1 MKLVNIHTL
10 SLALWAAAV
19 GLPPTLYAQT
29 MTLQQCVEAALSN
42 NKSLLVGRNNLRLY
56 PLKQQEA
63 KSNLWPKAT
72 ATADYKFFTNL
83 PYQLLPLSVF
93 NGPEGQYKEAQF
105 GVPHNLGVNVQMAM
119 PLYQPQIKTGIRGA
133 EIAAELGDL
142 QVEKSEEQ
150 VIFEVTSLYYNAK
163 ILQHQI
169 LFVDGNL
176 ANTGR
181 LLGTMQLLRT
191 QGLAKGTDVG
201 KIELLQ
207 AQLQSLHNQL
217 NGKLAQV
224 INGLNFFMGKELNSP
239 LSISKEIDAESGR
252 DYPVSPS
259 VDVRMAQ
266 VQNRLLA
273 NELDLLKK
281 SKLPTVSL
289 VASYGLTGFGYFKQ
303 PEPFFKIFPIGFIG
317 VQVAYPIWNKAT
329 RYKTA
334 QKDVEIAS
342 NLLQSELIT
351 AQYELQIAN
360 AVLQKNTA
368 LQNIPVLRQQIA
380 WADSVYQQTLAQQQ
394 QGTATLADILLADN
408 ALREAQTSYLSA
420 LVEYWKADLEW
431 KKASGSIKN

>member
-1 MKLVNIHTL
+1 
-10 SLALWAAAV
+10 
-19 GLPPTLYAQT
+19 
-29 MTLQQCVEAALSN
+29 
-42 NKSLLVGRNNLRLY
+42 
-56 PLKQQEA
+56 
-63 KSNLWPKAT
+63 
-72 ATADYKFFTNL
+72 
-83 PYQLLPLSVF
+83 
-93 NGPEGQYKEAQF
+93 
-105 GVPHNLGVNVQMAM
+105 
-119 PLYQPQIKTGIRGA
+119 
-133 EIAAELGDL
+133 
-142 QVEKSEEQ
+142 
-150 VIFEVTSLYYNAK
+150 
-163 ILQHQI
+163 
-169 LFVDGNL
+169 
-176 ANTGR
+176 
-181 LLGTMQLLRT
+181 MQLLRT

>member
-1 MKLVNIHTL
+1 
-10 SLALWAAAV
+10 
-19 GLPPTLYAQT
+19 
-29 MTLQQCVEAALSN
+29 MTLQQCIEAALSN

>member
-1 MKLVNIHTL
+1 
-10 SLALWAAAV
+10 
-19 GLPPTLYAQT
+19 